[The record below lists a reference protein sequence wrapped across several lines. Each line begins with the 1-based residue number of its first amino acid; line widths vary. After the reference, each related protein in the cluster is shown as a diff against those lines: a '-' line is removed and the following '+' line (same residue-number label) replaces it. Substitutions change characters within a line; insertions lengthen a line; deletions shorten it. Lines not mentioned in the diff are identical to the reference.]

1 MIGLQN
7 HGHKGDIMQTILTE
21 VWQEKKE
28 REDLFTARA
37 SLENLTNVLIEELS
51 IFNEIKQSGSFT
63 TLPAELKAALLRWE
77 TLFKDAKAVAMADSE
92 IVDIYQWRP

>member
-1 MIGLQN
+1 
-7 HGHKGDIMQTILTE
+7 MQTILTE

-37 SLENLTNVLIEELS
+37 SLENLTNVLLEELNR
-51 IFNEIKQSGSFT
+51 FNEIKQSGSFG
-63 TLPAELKAALLRWE
+63 TLPADLKAALVRWE
-77 TLFKDAKAVAMADSE
+77 TAYKDVKALFMADSE